1 MTEPA
6 ASKADG
12 GARHHAD
19 PSAWLPLA
27 AVGVTMVFWASA
39 FVAIRHLAEDI
50 SPGPLSLARISVAA
64 LALTGVALT
73 RPWVRPTRREWLT
86 IGAIGVLWYAV
97 YHIALNAG
105 EHRVD
110 AGTAAM
116 LLQVSP
122 LLIALAAACFLGERF
137 TLPLAAG
144 LTLAFAGVVLISL
157 ADAPGGRQ
165 DLWGVVLC
173 LVAAASYVVS
183 VILQKPV
190 MRRIPTLQLTW
201 LACAVGAIV
210 QLPFAPTLA
219 AEVAAAPVSSTLWL
233 VYLGLFPTAI
243 AFTTYGYAL
252 THMSASSLG
261 VTTYLV
267 PPITIALSWLFLGEA
282 PPALAYVGGA
292 LALIGV
298 AVARARP
305 RPRRTT
311 G

>member
-6 ASKADG
+6 APFSDRAVEG
-12 GARHHAD
+12 
-19 PSAWLPLA
+19 PSHRLLPLV

-39 FVAIRHLAEDI
+39 FVAIRYLADDI
-50 SPGPLSLARISVAA
+50 SPGPLSLARITVAA
-64 LALTGVALT
+64 LALTAVALT
-73 RPWVRPTRREWLT
+73 QPRVRPTRREWLT

-144 LTLAFAGVVLISL
+144 LVLAFSGVVLISL
-157 ADAPGGRQ
+157 SDTPGGGP

-173 LVAAASYVVS
+173 LVAAASYVIS

-190 MRRIPTLQLTW
+190 MRRIPAVQLTW
-201 LACAVGAIV
+201 LACVVGAIV
-210 QLPFAPTLA
+210 QVPFAPALV
-219 AEVAAAPVSSTLWL
+219 AEVSAAPVSSSLWL
-233 VYLGLFPTAI
+233 LYLGLFPTAL

-267 PPITIALSWLFLGEA
+267 PPITIVLSWLFLGEA

-298 AVARARP
+298 AVARTPPSRLKDARK
-305 RPRRTT
+305 
-311 G
+311 